1 MELGATNEDQCKGQL
16 EDSLYKILTFAV
28 ILAQCRPGS
37 YSSDGL
43 ERCQTCERG
52 FYQSDYAAQDCLD
65 CGRGLSTLF
74 RGATSAQD
82 CRLECLPGTISE
94 TGMEPCFPCPRG
106 YFQERNGSDHCFK
119 CPFKTTTLHQ
129 ASDSFGDCIGLNNYP
144 FKVISSYLNIT
155 LFLLTVMFR
164 QA

>member
-1 MELGATNEDQCKGQL
+1 MWSWGPPTKISVKVSWRTL
-16 EDSLYKILTFAV
+16 SPLYNPLPP
-28 ILAQCRPGS
+28 AQCRPGS

-43 ERCQTCERG
+43 ERCQTCGRG
-52 FYQSDYAAQDCLD
+52 FYQSDYAARECLG

-144 FKVISSYLNIT
+144 FKVISYSSQNSF
-155 LFLLTVMFR
+155 FLTEMFR
-164 QA
+164 PA